1 MDSPPKQACV
11 ALPVVHLTCC
21 QITDKANQQD
31 PSKAAEIY
39 SCPVYASRISAREP
53 IFEMDVKKEGISS
66 YRWSLRGLLN
76 TYLILVDIKFD
87 STLIIYISIGLE
99 TT

>member
-1 MDSPPKQACV
+1 MYIYGIHLWGCAWDKTVLELMDSPPKQACV

-66 YRWSLRGLLN
+66 YRWSLRGLSATIRN
-76 TYLILVDIKFD
+76 Y
-87 STLIIYISIGLE
+87 
-99 TT
+99 